1 MLKITSEFSKNI
13 IVRLKRDHSEEVD
26 YTAISSFIEL
36 AKVQN
41 EMPLAQIKKLA
52 ERLDTKELLVLVLAS
67 E

>member
-1 MLKITSEFSKNI
+1 M
-13 IVRLKRDHSEEVD
+13 D

-36 AKVQN
+36 VKVQN

-52 ERLDTKELLVLVLAS
+52 ERLDTKELLALVLAS